1 MKPVECQAVVEVELL
16 KSIARPVPMATFRQS
31 ALADN
36 ALRTLMLPV
45 SLLSDSISGFSRPK
59 IGTVFRIVP

>member
-1 MKPVECQAVVEVELL
+1 LL

-45 SLLSDSISGFSRPK
+45 GLLSDSISGFSRPK